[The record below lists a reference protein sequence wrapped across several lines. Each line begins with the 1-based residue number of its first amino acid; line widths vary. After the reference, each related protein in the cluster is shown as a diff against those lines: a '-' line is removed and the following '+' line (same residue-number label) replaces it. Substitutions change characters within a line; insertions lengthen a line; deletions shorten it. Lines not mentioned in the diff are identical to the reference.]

1 MIDYKKIITLEPGKR
16 GGKPCIRKMRITVN
30 DNPGCFENATAQTG
44 ERYHIPHHPA
54 IRCHIFSC
62 QFFLYWFPM
71 INEKLINP
79 RSIVVV
85 GGSDDLLKP
94 GGKVLKNII
103 DGRFRGVLS
112 VVNPKQ
118 ESVQGIRSYRDISEI
133 PPADLAILAI
143 QARLCLPAVT
153 VLLKEKQT
161 RAFIIISAGFSESGE
176 EGRNLEKEIAD
187 MITAEGGCLI
197 GPNCI
202 GVITRA
208 YSGVFTSPVPR
219 LDSFGCDFV
228 SGSGAT
234 AVFIFES
241 AMPKGLK
248 FSSVYSVGN
257 SAQTGV
263 EEVLEYWDNTYVH
276 GVSSPVK
283 LVYVEGIRNPDKLL
297 DHASSLI
304 RKGCRIAA
312 IKAGT
317 TEAGSR
323 AASSHTGAMASSDL
337 AVEALFRKAGIVRCT
352 GREELT
358 TVASVFFHKR
368 LKGKNIAIITHAG
381 GPAVMLTDALAAG
394 GMNIPR
400 ITGGHREKLLSM
412 MNPGASADNPIDL
425 IATATNDQLDKVIE
439 YVDREMPE
447 MDGMS
452 VIFGDNGLTDI
463 GEVYDLIH
471 RKIRE
476 CNKPLY
482 PILPSITSSSGELE
496 DFLSKGHINFPDEV
510 VLGRAL
516 TRIANTPMPAAQKIF
531 MDNVDIASVRRIIDN
546 APVGYLEPCL
556 IQQLL
561 GAVRIPVV
569 REAVVTT
576 PGELL
581 NVAVK
586 VGYPLALKVV
596 GPVHKSDVGGVTLNI
611 RSDRHLEAEFSR
623 MMKIDGV
630 KAVLVQQMLTGT
642 ELFIGAKY
650 EPGFGHVILC
660 GLGGIFVELLGD
672 VSSGLAPLTF
682 NEAGSMIRSLKS
694 YRIIAG
700 TRGRPGINEAMF
712 EEIIVRLSTLLRHAT
727 EIKEMDLN
735 PLIGS
740 QESITV
746 VDARIRIEK

>member
-1 MIDYKKIITLEPGKR
+1 
-16 GGKPCIRKMRITVN
+16 
-30 DNPGCFENATAQTG
+30 
-44 ERYHIPHHPA
+44 
-54 IRCHIFSC
+54 
-62 QFFLYWFPM
+62 M

-79 RSIVVV
+79 GSIVVV
-85 GGSDDLLKP
+85 GGSDDLSKP

-103 DGRFRGVLS
+103 DGNFQGELF

-118 ESVQGIRSYRDISEI
+118 DLIQGVKSYKDIHDI
-133 PPADLAILAI
+133 PAVDLAILAI
-143 QARLCLPAVT
+143 QAKLCLPAVEI
-153 VLLKEKQT
+153 LLKGKDA

-176 EGRNLEKEIAD
+176 EGKMLEKKISD
-187 MITAEGGCLI
+187 MITQAGGCLI

-202 GVITRA
+202 GVITRT
-208 YSGVFTSPVPR
+208 YNGVFTSPVPR
-219 LDSFGCDFV
+219 LDKRGCDFV

-241 AMPKGLK
+241 AMPKGLN

-263 EEVLEYWDNTYVH
+263 EEVLEYWDNTYDPS
-276 GVSSPVK
+276 VSSPIK
-283 LVYVEGIRNPDKLL
+283 LVYVESIRHPDKLL
-297 DHASSLI
+297 HHASSLI

-337 AVEALFRKAGIVRCT
+337 AVEALFRKAGIVRCS
-352 GREELT
+352 GREELA
-358 TVASVFFHKR
+358 TVASVFFHKP

-381 GPAVMLTDALAAG
+381 GPAVMLTDALSAG

-400 ITGGHREKLLSM
+400 ITGVPHDRLLSM

-439 YVDREMPE
+439 YVDKELPLI
-447 MDGMS
+447 DGMS
-452 VIFGDNGLTDI
+452 VIFGDNGLNDI
-463 GEVYDLIH
+463 GEIYNLLH
-471 RKIRE
+471 KKIVE

-482 PILPSITSSSGELE
+482 PILPSITSSNKQLE

-516 TRIANTPMPAAQKIF
+516 TKIFNTPSPAEEKIF
-531 MDNVDIASVRRIIDN
+531 LENVDVSHVRQIIEK
-546 APVGYLEPCL
+546 APNGYLEPAL

-561 GAVRIPVV
+561 NTVQIPVV
-569 REAVVTT
+569 KENVVTSKT
-576 PGELL
+576 DLL
-581 NVAVK
+581 SAAKNT
-586 VGYPLALKVV
+586 GYPLALKVV

-611 RSDRHLEAEFSR
+611 KSEKHLEAEFDR
-623 MMKIDGV
+623 MMKIKGV
-630 KAVLVQQMLTGT
+630 TAVLVQQMLSGT

-650 EPGFGHVILC
+650 EPRFGHVILC
-660 GLGGIFVELLGD
+660 GLGGIFVEILGD

-682 NEAGSMIRSLKS
+682 SEAESMIRSIKS
-694 YRIIAG
+694 YRIITG
-700 TRGRPGINEAMF
+700 TRGRPGINEAKF
-712 EEIIVRLSTLLRHAT
+712 AEIIVRLSSLLRYAT

-740 QESITV
+740 LDNITV